1 MRKTFAKK
9 LMGLTMSVML
19 TAFAAV
25 PFTAHAASDVT
36 VNWNDV
42 KQEIDGFGVSQA
54 GWSDAIYDLQEPVRS
69 EIMDLLFKPD
79 TGIGISIFR
88 GALFPQFNPAPGQ
101 YDFNAR
107 PDQVWVMQQA
117 KARGVDKLIAST
129 WSPPAWMKT
138 NNSTTHGGVPEA
150 GKLRRLRAAHVQI
163 HQRIQTAVRS

>member
-1 MRKTFAKK
+1 MRTTFAKK

-36 VNWNDV
+36 INWNDV

-79 TGIGISIFR
+79 TLRSAFRFSAARCSRSLILPRDNTIST
-88 GALFPQFNPAPGQ
+88 
-101 YDFNAR
+101 
-107 PDQVWVMQQA
+107 PD
-117 KARGVDKLIAST
+117 RTRFG
-129 WSPPAWMKT
+129 
-138 NNSTTHGGVPEA
+138 
-150 GKLRRLRAAHVQI
+150 
-163 HQRIQTAVRS
+163 